1 MDHGETNECHDGMR
15 IALTSRAS
23 SVFGSPR
30 EGAFD
35 DPSLRKDDD
44 AMSVIVLDVY
54 VVE

>member
-1 MDHGETNECHDGMR
+1 MPRRSAHSTHV
-15 IALTSRAS
+15 AAS
-23 SVFGSPR
+23 PFSADPR